1 MYQIKNVL
9 IMIRLGYLDE
19 NKGNRNTFY
28 RIFKKDFDVIMLD
41 DFTKVFTLDL
51 LLEEIDNQEIQVLA
65 VDYKLADSGVV
76 KYDGDQVLEVI
87 NERKRYFPV
96 FMMTSY
102 VDAAIQ
108 KVNNAFLVNDK
119 DGLSNPQTV
128 ELLKSQIV
136 GSVESYHR
144 VVKEKEQR
152 VKVLEAKQDTTE
164 SLTDEEERELLDL
177 HVEMNK
183 IDPAANPLSPDKL
196 QTGTVKDLR
205 DAVSLSER
213 ILESLNK

>member
-1 MYQIKNVL
+1 
-9 IMIRLGYLDE
+9 
-19 NKGNRNTFY
+19 
-28 RIFKKDFDVIMLD
+28 
-41 DFTKVFTLDL
+41 
-51 LLEEIDNQEIQVLA
+51 
-65 VDYKLADSGVV
+65 
-76 KYDGDQVLEVI
+76 
-87 NERKRYFPV
+87 
-96 FMMTSY
+96 MTSY

-108 KVNNAFLVNDK
+108 KVNNTFLVNDK
-119 DGLSNPQTV
+119 DGLGNPQIV
-128 ELLKSQIV
+128 ELLKSQII

-144 VVKEKEQR
+144 IVKEKEQR
-152 VKVLEAKQDTTE
+152 VKVLEAKQDTAE
-164 SLTDEEERELLDL
+164 GLTDEEERELLNL